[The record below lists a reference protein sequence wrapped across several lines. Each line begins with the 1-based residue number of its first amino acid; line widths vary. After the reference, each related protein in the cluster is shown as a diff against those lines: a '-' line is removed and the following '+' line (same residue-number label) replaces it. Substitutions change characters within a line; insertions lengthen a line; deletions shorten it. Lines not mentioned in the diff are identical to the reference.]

1 MDQSEWLA
9 VRFEEYRP
17 HLRAV
22 AYRMLGS
29 LGDADDAVQDA
40 WERVSRADADVV
52 EDLKAWLTT
61 IVARVCLNLLRSR
74 TARRERPIP
83 DPIVSPEAGS
93 DPEAEAVL
101 ADSVGFALQ
110 IVIGTLAPAERLAFV
125 LHDIFDLPFDEIAAI
140 VGRTPQAT
148 RQLASRARR
157 RVKEAELP
165 AQERDLARQR
175 KVVDAF
181 FAAGR
186 AGDFD
191 ALVSVLHPDV
201 VARVDLGT
209 SGSKMARGAAAVARH
224 ARQGADVDAELHNAL
239 INGAAGV
246 VVTRAGLPIAVISFT
261 VAADRIVEIDTIA
274 DTERVAKLAVPALAL
289 YQILEG

>member
-1 MDQSEWLA
+1 
-9 VRFEEYRP
+9 
-17 HLRAV
+17 V
-22 AYRMLGS
+22 AYRLLGS
-29 LGDADDAVQDA
+29 ASEADDAVQEA
-40 WERVSRADADVV
+40 WERVSRAGADGV

-74 TARRERPIP
+74 TARREWPIP
-83 DPIVSPEAGS
+83 DPIVSPEAGP

-125 LHDIFDLPFDEIAAI
+125 LHDIFDLPFDEIAVI
-140 VGRTPQAT
+140 VGRAPQAT

-165 AQERDLARQR
+165 APERDLARQR

-186 AGDFD
+186 TGGFD

-209 SGSKMARGAAAVARH
+209 GGSKMPVARQPSP
-224 ARQGADVDAELHNAL
+224 A
-239 INGAAGV
+239 
-246 VVTRAGLPIAVISFT
+246 TRARAPVSMPNRTACSSTG
-261 VAADRIVEIDTIA
+261 R
-274 DTERVAKLAVPALAL
+274 PASSSQGPACPSPLFPSPSPRTGAC
-289 YQILEG
+289 